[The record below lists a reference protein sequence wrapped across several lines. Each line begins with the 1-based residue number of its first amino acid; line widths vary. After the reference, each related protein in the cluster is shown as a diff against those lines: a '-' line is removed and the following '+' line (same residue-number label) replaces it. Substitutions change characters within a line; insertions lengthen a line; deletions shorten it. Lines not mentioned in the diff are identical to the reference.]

1 VGRGAHIS
9 GHLVYCMVYEFKE
22 QPGMF
27 KIKLIDPV
35 GGGVYEL
42 KISASSIGKE
52 AGVKK
57 KPVKWSAEQKRD
69 IMIGYLRGKTTAVQ
83 IPPRAGRPE
92 LEEVVNDKGDQMMTR
107 WVAAAHTWNRL
118 AK

>member
-1 VGRGAHIS
+1 MA
-9 GHLVYCMVYEFKE
+9 L
-22 QPGMF
+22 
-27 KIKLIDPV
+27 
-35 GGGVYEL
+35 GVANEC
-42 KISASSIGKE
+42 I
-52 AGVKK
+52 
-57 KPVKWSAEQKRD
+57 
-69 IMIGYLRGKTTAVQ
+69 LRGKTTAVQ